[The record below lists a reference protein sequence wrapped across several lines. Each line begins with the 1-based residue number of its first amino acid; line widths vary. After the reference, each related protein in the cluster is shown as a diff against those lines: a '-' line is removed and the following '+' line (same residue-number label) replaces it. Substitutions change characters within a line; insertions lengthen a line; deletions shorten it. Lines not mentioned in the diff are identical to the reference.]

1 MQLLV
6 VVQSPNNITVT
17 TITHAKM
24 TRQGCLLLIKLF
36 IEEAIL
42 IYIRHVICLLS
53 LWHTASS
60 AFAVLFPQSNAILL
74 AQCQCLH

>member
-24 TRQGCLLLIKLF
+24 TRQGCCKLF

-42 IYIRHVICLLS
+42 IYIRHVIRLLS

-60 AFAVLFPQSNAILL
+60 AFAVLFPQSSAILL

>member
-6 VVQSPNNITVT
+6 VVQSRNNITVT
-17 TITHAKM
+17 ATTHAKM
-24 TRQGCLLLIKLF
+24 TRQGCCKLL

-42 IYIRHVICLLS
+42 IYIRHVIRPPS

-60 AFAVLFPQSNAILL
+60 AFPQSSAILFT
-74 AQCQCLH
+74 QCQYLH